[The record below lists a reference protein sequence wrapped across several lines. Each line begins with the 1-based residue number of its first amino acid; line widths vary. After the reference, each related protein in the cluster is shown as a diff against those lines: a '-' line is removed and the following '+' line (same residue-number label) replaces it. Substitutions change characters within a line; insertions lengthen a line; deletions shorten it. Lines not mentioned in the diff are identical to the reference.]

1 MLVPF
6 NAAGADAAP
15 IAAMARAAL
24 AAGLNLFIHW
34 NVVIVAPPL
43 VITPEEARHGI
54 AILDDVLA
62 IADAAAAG

>member
-1 MLVPF
+1 MSK
-6 NAAGADAAP
+6 
-15 IAAMARAAL
+15 AAL

-54 AILDDVLA
+54 GILDEVLQ
-62 IADAAAAG
+62 IADEAAAADA